1 MDLTDGEESVDTDS
15 DSDIGQIMRRG
26 RCTSRFVSWNYTV
39 NLPIFMEQCDISD
52 IEWSRIFAIEKRS
65 GIHCTWNF
73 EENERNGEK

>member
-52 IEWSRIFAIEKRS
+52 IE
-65 GIHCTWNF
+65 
-73 EENERNGEK
+73 